1 MATNNLAE
9 KSDEDLMELYKLGNT
24 IAFDILF
31 QRNSGP
37 VLGYLKR
44 RISKDKQAQ
53 DILQDIFLKLH
64 RSKHQYDRTVVAG
77 LWILGAFVGAL
88 AAIEGSYLV
97 RRQWA

>member
-31 QRNSGP
+31 QHNSGP

-64 RSKHQYDRTVVAG
+64 RSKHQYDRTWQLSQVFG
-77 LWILGAFVGAL
+77 YWGPLLAL
-88 AAIEGSYLV
+88 LQPSREAT
-97 RRQWA
+97 